1 MPNGLADRH
10 RRLALPPVRVA
21 CGGGAP
27 PLATHGRA
35 DTVPA
40 HVRYIH
46 THIHMHVCVSLSFS
60 KVRRR
65 VRAFAKER
73 SDRC

>member
-10 RRLALPPVRVA
+10 RRLALPPVRVT

-35 DTVPA
+35 HDSPCP
-40 HVRYIH
+40 RYILY
-46 THIHMHVCVSLSFS
+46 THIVTFTYTRYCVSLALSLI
-60 KVRRR
+60 RL
-65 VRAFAKER
+65 
-73 SDRC
+73 